1 MQRGFKVVAAV
12 LGIVGIIA
20 ITVVITLAIERRPPA
35 FTTVGSGIVTAPV
48 FLHQEPADSTS
59 ITGKLNAGEAVEIL
73 QYLPARALDSW
84 VFVRSGRDP
93 KIHGYT
99 TLSSIDRLKT
109 GNAELDVFHATQLVG
124 KASGS
129 ELKERLAALGEML
142 KTPLPASPAADRIYQ
157 TLATESVRL
166 ANSNIDNK
174 DEARTAI
181 GDAESYL
188 SRVSDDS
195 QISPETEGIRSAI
208 QGVQVALQ
216 DVPDP
221 AATVKPVA
229 PSPRTELTRL
239 MKEAS
244 AAFASG
250 RYGKAADLSQ
260 EVVSRGQ
267 GKRELAKIVDE
278 AKALQ
283 KKAETAQEE
292 FEKNIQNR

>member
-1 MQRGFKVVAAV
+1 MQRGYKVVAAV

-20 ITVVITLAIERRPPA
+20 IAVVITLAIERRPPA
-35 FTTVGSGIVTAPV
+35 FTTVGAGIVTAPV
-48 FLHQEPADSTS
+48 FLHQEPAESTS
-59 ITGKLNAGEAVEIL
+59 ITGKLNAGESVEIL
-73 QYLPARALDSW
+73 QYLPARTLDSW

-93 KIHGYT
+93 KINGYT
-99 TLSSIDRLKT
+99 TLSSIDQLKT
-109 GNAELDVFHATQLVG
+109 GNAELDVWHATQLVG
-124 KASGS
+124 KASGA
-129 ELKERLAALGEML
+129 ELKERLTAIGEML
-142 KTPLPASPAADRIYQ
+142 KTPLPASPALDRIYQ

-166 ANSNIDNK
+166 ANSSIDNK

-181 GDAESYL
+181 GEAESYL

-195 QISPETEGIRSAI
+195 QVSPEIEGIRSAI
-208 QGVQVALQ
+208 QGVHVALE
-216 DVPDP
+216 DVPAPPQTVAP
-221 AATVKPVA
+221 AV

-239 MKEAS
+239 MKEAN

-260 EVVSRGQ
+260 QVVSKGQ
-267 GKRELAKIVDE
+267 GKRDLTKVVDE

-292 FEKNIQNR
+292 LEKNIQNR